1 MSADSWLKRLQ
12 ENGQRLTSA
21 RRAVV
26 ETVAASPRA
35 LTPLQIFDAARRR
48 YRRLGLVSVYRT
60 VELLEGLGLV
70 QRVHQLEGCQA
81 FIAATAAHQHLVVC
95 HNCGRV
101 VSFAGDDL
109 QGLMASVSRKSGFQI
124 EGHWLQFFGLCRNCQ
139 SLAGG
144 NNGK

>member
-1 MSADSWLKRLQ
+1 MSTDSWLKRLQ

-60 VELLEGLGLV
+60 LELLEGMRLV
-70 QRVHQLEGCQA
+70 QRVHRLEGCQA
-81 FIAATAAHQHLVVC
+81 FIAASTGHQHLLVC
-95 HNCGRV
+95 RNCGRV
-101 VSFAGDDL
+101 LPFAGDDL

-124 EGHWLQFFGLCRNCQ
+124 EAHWLQFFGLCSDCQ
-139 SLAGG
+139 SLVGG
-144 NNGK
+144 RNAK

>member
-12 ENGQRLTSA
+12 HNGQRLTSA

-26 ETVAASPRA
+26 ETVAASSRA

-60 VELLEGLGLV
+60 LELLEGMQLV

-81 FIAATAAHQHLVVC
+81 FIAASTAHHHLLVC
-95 HNCGRV
+95 QNCGRV
-101 VSFAGDDL
+101 VPFAGDEL
-109 QGLMASVSRKSGFQI
+109 QGLMASVSRTSGFEI
-124 EGHWLQFFGLCRNCQ
+124 HGHWLQFFGLCSNCQ
-139 SLAGG
+139 SLVGG
-144 NNGK
+144 RNAK

>member
-26 ETVAASPRA
+26 ETVADSRRA

-48 YRRLGLVSVYRT
+48 YRQLGLVSVYRT
-60 VELLEGLGLV
+60 LDLLEGMRLV

-81 FIAATAAHQHLVVC
+81 FIAASTAHEHLLVC
-95 HNCGRV
+95 QNCGRV
-101 VSFAGDDL
+101 EAFAGDDL
-109 QGLMASVSRKSGFQI
+109 RGLMASVSRQSGFQI
-124 EGHWLQFFGLCRNCQ
+124 EGHWLQFFGLCSNCQ

-144 NNGK
+144 KDAK